1 MGFLTYSRLRH
12 QLRSLFRQL
21 PFRQPTFQQ
30 IVYWLLFCSVIA
42 LVAIAAIACQAKSG
56 IIPALPQ
63 HPNIQ
68 VFFNQNQASRYTDQ
82 YRNIERLGDNL
93 ERVLIDN
100 VNKSKVSLDI
110 AVQELRLPNI
120 AKAIA
125 EAKLRGVNV
134 RLVLENNY
142 SKAWSEFTP
151 EQVEKMNVRDRDRY
165 KEFQKFADL
174 NNDGRL
180 SEDELD
186 RRDGLRLI
194 KLTNVP
200 WIDDTADGSKGSGL
214 MHHKFMVID
223 DQVVLFGSPNYTMSD
238 IHGDFTRPDTRGNAN
253 NLLRIDSKELATK
266 FKKEFNLMWGDGPNG
281 KPDSLFGSKKPS
293 RKIEYLI
300 VGGAQIRLKFSPDSE
315 DTAREQTSN
324 GLIATAIA
332 GTQKTIDMALF
343 VYSVPF
349 ISTTLEERQQSN
361 VQIRTLVE
369 PQFAYRDYSST
380 LDMWGLQSNRDCKT
394 GQSSTWK
401 QPLKTV
407 GIPNLVSGDTLHHKF
422 AILDRNLII
431 TGSHNWTNAANHTN
445 DETLVAIQSDA
456 VAAHYQR
463 EYDRLYQ
470 NVTLGPTAKLVQATS
485 KSCAERVNGKTKL
498 TIDTIDESYF

>member
-1 MGFLTYSRLRH
+1 MGYLTYSHLH
-12 QLRSLFRQL
+12 DQFRSLPRKMG
-21 PFRQPTFQQ
+21 
-30 IVYWLLFCSVIA
+30 YWLLFCG
-42 LVAIAAIACQAKSG
+42 VAILIAIAVNACQSESG
-56 IIPALPQ
+56 IVPALPQ

-68 VFFNQNQASRYTDQ
+68 VFFNQNQAARYTDP
-82 YRNIERLGDNL
+82 YRKIERLGDNL
-93 ERVLIDN
+93 ERVMIDN
-100 VNKSKVSLDI
+100 VSNAKFSLDV

-120 AKAIA
+120 AKAIVDA
-125 EAKLRGVNV
+125 RLRGVNV
-134 RLVLENNY
+134 RLILENKY
-142 SKAWSEFTP
+142 SRAWSELIP
-151 EQVEKMNVRDRDRY
+151 EEIEKLNSRDRDRY
-165 KEFQKFADL
+165 QEFQKFADI

-194 KLTNVP
+194 KVTNVP

-223 DQVVLFGSPNYTMSD
+223 DQIVLFGSANLTMSD
-238 IHGDFTRPDTRGNAN
+238 IHGDFTKPQTRGNAN
-253 NLLRIDSKELATK
+253 NLVRIDSKELAAR

-281 KPDSLFGSKKPS
+281 KPDSLFGTKKPS
-293 RKIEYLI
+293 RKIDYLI
-300 VGGAQIRLKFSPDSE
+300 VGGAQIRIKFSPDPE

-332 GTQKTIDMALF
+332 GAKNNVDMALF
-343 VYSVPF
+343 VYSDQF
-349 ISTTLEERQQSN
+349 ISTILEERQQSN
-361 VQIRTLVE
+361 MQIRALVE

-380 LDMWGLQSNRDCKT
+380 LDMWGLQSTQDCKT
-394 GQSSTWK
+394 GKSSAWK
-401 QPLKTV
+401 QPIKTV

-422 AILDRNLII
+422 AILDRTLVL

-445 DETLVAIQSDA
+445 DEVLVAIQNET

-470 NVTLGPTAKLVQATS
+470 DATFGPTAKLVQATS
-485 KSCAERVNGKTKL
+485 KSCAERVKGKAKPMT
-498 TIDTIDESYF
+498 EEAEF

>member
-1 MGFLTYSRLRH
+1 MGSLTYSRLYH
-12 QLRSLFRQL
+12 QFRSLFRQ
-21 PFRQPTFQQ
+21 
-30 IVYWLLFCSVIA
+30 IVYWSLFCGVIA
-42 LVAIAAIACQAKSG
+42 LIAIAANACQSESG
-56 IIPALPQ
+56 IVPALPQ

-68 VFFNQNQASRYTDQ
+68 VFFNHNQASKYTDP
-82 YRNIERLGDNL
+82 YRKIERLGDNL

-100 VNKSKVSLDI
+100 VSKSKVSLDI

-120 AKAIA
+120 AKAIVD
-125 EAKLRGVNV
+125 AKLRGVNV
-134 RLVLENNY
+134 RLILENNY
-142 SKAWSEFTP
+142 SRAWSEFTP
-151 EQVEKMNVRDRDRY
+151 EQVEKLNPHDRDRY

-174 NNDGRL
+174 DNDGRL

-223 DQVVLFGSPNYTMSD
+223 DQVVLFGSANYTLSD
-238 IHGDFTRPDTRGNAN
+238 IHGDFTKPETRGNAN
-253 NLLRIDSKELATK
+253 NLVRIESKELSTK
-266 FKKEFNLMWGDGPNG
+266 FKQEFNIMWGDGPNG
-281 KPDSLFGSKKPS
+281 KPDSLFGTKKPS

-300 VGGAQIRLKFSPDSE
+300 VGGAQIRIKFSPDPE
-315 DTAREQTSN
+315 DTPREQTSN

-332 GTQKTIDMALF
+332 GSQKTADMALF
-343 VYSVPF
+343 VYSDEF
-349 ISTTLEERQQSN
+349 ISTILEERQQQN
-361 VQIRTLVE
+361 VQIRALVE

-380 LDMWGLQSNRDCKT
+380 LDMWGLQSTQDCKANK
-394 GQSSTWK
+394 SSAWK

-422 AILDRNLII
+422 AILDRNLVV
-431 TGSHNWTNAANHTN
+431 TGSHNWTHAANHTN
-445 DETLVAIQSDA
+445 DEVLVAVQNDT

-470 NVTLGPTAKLVQATS
+470 DATFGPTAKLVQVTS
-485 KSCAERVNGKTKL
+485 KSCAERVKGKSKP
-498 TIDTIDESYF
+498 TIEESEFQS